1 MLKSKR
7 TRRIQRKADWYSP
20 KVRVHFDRPL
30 SREDAETLVTDPA
43 AVARHAFLPLI
54 SFQKRERRYRRR
66 QGHAKPVA
74 STKVRELAYPSNR
87 DGYVFAFYAERLGS
101 LYEAELAVRGLDQ
114 VVIGYR
120 KGSSNIKLARDAFS
134 EIQTRGN
141 CVALGLDVKG
151 FFDNISHDV
160 LKNAWASLLGGGT
173 LSEDHYKVFRALTAA
188 GKVDRGELLPRLG
201 FPVNTRD
208 RDLPRPL
215 CSITQF
221 RDLRSCSCES
231 SKLVTRHV
239 SKKGIPQGTPLSAMA
254 ANISM
259 LEFDTAVHA
268 VVSVVGGSYRR
279 YSDDILILC
288 PPEHVT
294 DLEAAIGQA
303 LITHTKTLSLNE
315 DKREEARFALPGPN
329 LVPCP
334 PATVAKPLQY
344 LGFTFDGH
352 RVCVRG
358 GTLSRYYRRM
368 ASGVRVAKAG
378 VRMAKDGKLNGRD
391 VVHKREVLASHSH
404 LGARSFVSSYAKI
417 SANTMGPL
425 GADSIRHQLSRHM
438 DVLKRRL
445 DGKS

>member
-1 MLKSKR
+1 M
-7 TRRIQRKADWYSP
+7 
-20 KVRVHFDRPL
+20 HFDRPL
-30 SREDAETLVTDPA
+30 SREDAERLVTDPM
-43 AVARHAFLPLI
+43 AVAQHAFLPLI
-54 SFQKRERRYRRR
+54 SFQKRERRYRRHP
-66 QGHAKPVA
+66 GDAKPTA
-74 STKVRELAYPSNR
+74 STKVRELAYPSNH

-101 LYEAELAVRGLDQ
+101 LYEAELAKRGLDQ

-120 KGSSNIKLARDAFS
+120 KGSSNIKLARDAFL

-141 CVALGLDVKG
+141 CVALGLDIKG

-160 LKNAWASLLGGGT
+160 LKNAWASLLGGGP
-173 LSEDHYKVFRALTAA
+173 LPKDHYKVFRALTAA
-188 GKVDRGELLPRLG
+188 GKVDRGELLQRLG
-201 FPVNTRD
+201 LPVNTRD

-221 RDLRSCSCES
+221 RHLRSGSCGS
-231 SKLVTRHV
+231 SKLVTRHD

-259 LEFDTAVHA
+259 LEFDTAIHGVL
-268 VVSVVGGSYRR
+268 SVVGGSYRR

-288 PPEHVT
+288 PLGHGT

-303 LITHTKTLSLNE
+303 LIIHTKTLSLNAA
-315 DKREEARFALPGPN
+315 KREEARFTLPGPN

-334 PATVAKPLQY
+334 PATAAKPLQY

-368 ASGVRVAKAG
+368 ASSVRVAKA
-378 VRMAKDGKLNGRD
+378 RASLAKDGKLDGRD
-391 VVHKREVLASHSH
+391 VVHKREVLAGHSH
-404 LGARSFVSSYAKI
+404 LGARSFVSSYAKM
-417 SANTMGPL
+417 SASTMGLL
-425 GADSIRHQLSRHM
+425 GADSIRRQLSRAKTDRSDSKCLFPARCGVIHHACW
-438 DVLKRRL
+438 R
-445 DGKS
+445 GGQHA

>member
-30 SREDAETLVTDPA
+30 SREDAERLVTDPA
-43 AVARHAFLPLI
+43 AVAQHAFLPLI
-54 SFQKRERRYRRR
+54 RFQKKERLYRRR

-101 LYEAELAVRGLDQ
+101 LYEAELAARGLDQ

-134 EIQTRGN
+134 EIQMRGN
-141 CVALGLDVKG
+141 CVALGLDIKG

-160 LKNAWASLLGGGT
+160 LKNAWASLLDGGP
-173 LSEDHYKVFRALTAA
+173 LPEDHYKVFRALTAA
-188 GKVDRGELLPRLG
+188 GKVDRGELLQRLG

-221 RDLRSCSCES
+221 RDLRSGSCES

-239 SKKGIPQGTPLSAMA
+239 SKKGIPQGMPLSAMA

-268 VVSVVGGSYRR
+268 VVNVVGGSYRR

-303 LITHTKTLSLNE
+303 LITHTKTLSLNG

-329 LVPCP
+329 LVLYP

-368 ASGVRVAKAG
+368 ASSVRVAKAR
-378 VRMAKDGKLNGRD
+378 VRLAKDGKLNGRD
-391 VVHKREVLASHSH
+391 VIHKREVLASHSH

-417 SANTMGPL
+417 SANTMGSL
-425 GADSIRHQLSRHM
+425 GAGCIRRQLSRHM